1 MITWMKL
8 EDIVLSE
15 ISQTEQDNKYHEI
28 LLICGGKKK
37 LIHAEF
43 GGCQRGRGKM
53 WVEQNE

>member
-1 MITWMKL
+1 ML
-8 EDIVLSE
+8 RE
-15 ISQTEQDNKYHEI
+15 ISQTEQDNKYHVI